1 MCLITLQKG
10 EDMPYKVTFY
20 DLSDGSFPAY
30 DFIEEQSPK
39 MNQKI
44 YRTIG
49 LLEAVGPQLRM
60 PYSKHL
66 DDGIFELRM
75 ELGSDI
81 TRVLYFF
88 VVDKKVVLTHGFVKK
103 TQKTPPSE
111 IVRAK
116 KYRDDY
122 LARHKED

>member
-1 MCLITLQKG
+1 
-10 EDMPYKVTFY
+10 MPYKVTFY

>member
-1 MCLITLQKG
+1 MA
-10 EDMPYKVTFY
+10 YKVTFY

-30 DFIEEQSPK
+30 EFIEEQSPK

-44 YRTIG
+44 YRTID

-60 PYSKHL
+60 PYSRHL
-66 DDGIFELRM
+66 DDGIFELRV

-88 VVDKKVVLTHGFVKK
+88 VVNKKVVLTHGFVKK
-103 TQKTPPSE
+103 TQKTPLSE
-111 IVRAK
+111 ITRAK
-116 KYRDDY
+116 KYREDY
-122 LARHKED
+122 LKRNKED

>member
-1 MCLITLQKG
+1 MS
-10 EDMPYKVTFY
+10 YKVVFY

-30 DFIEEQSPK
+30 DFIKGQPPK
-39 MNQKI
+39 MSQKI
-44 YRTIG
+44 YRTID
-49 LLEAVGPQLRM
+49 LLEALGPQLRM

-88 VVDKKVVLTHGFVKK
+88 VVNKKAVLTHGFIKK
-103 TQKTPPSE
+103 SQKTPPSE
-111 IVRAK
+111 ISRAK
-116 KYRDDY
+116 KYREDY
-122 LARHKED
+122 LNRHKED